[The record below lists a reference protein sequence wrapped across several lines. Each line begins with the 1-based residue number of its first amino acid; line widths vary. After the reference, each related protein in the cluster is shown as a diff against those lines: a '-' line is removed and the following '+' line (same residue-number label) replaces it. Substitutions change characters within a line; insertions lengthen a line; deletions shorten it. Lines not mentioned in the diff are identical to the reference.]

1 MKKVKNLTINVKFPS
16 INKTKKAY
24 ITLMKRRN
32 SKTNYIY
39 DKEKFKT
46 NYLKFLIKTAKT

>member
-46 NYLKFLIKTAKT
+46 NYLKYLQ